1 MMFRSAAVFTK
12 SLNSKL
18 HHRGPTSFA
27 YIFLCSAIC
36 IKSSASYAFTRRSV
50 VATMTTSV
58 ATGTNSSSQQFWN
71 RELSAKQAF
80 DRKAPVAKEAD
91 IICVADP
98 NDAANSDLYQLTER
112 NDGARVL
119 KVGYPIKELRG
130 STLGVI
136 GYGDIGQAAARL
148 ANAYGMKV
156 HAMRRRSPA
165 PGEQDPIAE
174 VLYGNSK
181 DELQKIF
188 SSCDYILCAM
198 PLTPETK
205 GMIGKAEFDVA
216 KEGAVFINVGRGPIV
231 DEPEM
236 IAALRDGRLKGVGLD
251 VFAMEPLPKDSPL
264 WKLDNVLLSPH
275 SKFFVRDVLSVLF

>member
-1 MMFRSAAVFTK
+1 MTSFEQTAKETCQEDDDLRNEQIKIHLLCCLIMMFRSAAVFTK

-119 KVGYPIKELRG
+119 KVGDSVESFSTDSLQGANVLYVSYTPKAREVVSHLLRKIPSIEWIHARSAGIDFITSSELTEWAAKENRLVTNAKG
-130 STLGVI
+130 SFSSTLAE
-136 GYGDIGQAAARL
+136 YTML
-148 ANAYGMKV
+148 ACSY
-156 HAMRRRSPA
+156 
-165 PGEQDPIAE
+165 
-174 VLYGNSK
+174 L
-181 DELQKIF
+181 
-188 SSCDYILCAM
+188 
-198 PLTPETK
+198 
-205 GMIGKAEFDVA
+205 
-216 KEGAVFINVGRGPIV
+216 
-231 DEPEM
+231 
-236 IAALRDGRLKGVGLD
+236 
-251 VFAMEPLPKDSPL
+251 
-264 WKLDNVLLSPH
+264 
-275 SKFFVRDVLSVLF
+275 